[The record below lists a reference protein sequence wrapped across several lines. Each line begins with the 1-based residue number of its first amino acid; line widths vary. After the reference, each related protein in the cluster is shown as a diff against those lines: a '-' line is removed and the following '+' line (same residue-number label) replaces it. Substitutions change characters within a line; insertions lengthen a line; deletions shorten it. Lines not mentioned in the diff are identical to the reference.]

1 MTATSAPRIATA
13 ELQKF
18 VDRVTEALGHP
29 DAFVTDESIVGD
41 MLEIGG
47 TAFRMRRG
55 GRHSTD
61 PWVEMPG
68 DPEIARR
75 NADVLRRASETLKS
89 PLSRPTELSPSLA
102 DSLRSGLPSD
112 SSARRLTEH
121 GPKSP
126 HAWPASPRKSAP

>member
-1 MTATSAPRIATA
+1 MRGRIRPRSLGAIRVDVRPVLVQIADMTLTSAPQIATT
-13 ELQKF
+13 ELQMF
-18 VDRVTEALGHP
+18 VDRVMEALGHP

-75 NADVLRRASETLKS
+75 NADVLRRASETLRI
-89 PLSRPTELSPSLA
+89 PLEPA
-102 DSLRSGLPSD
+102 DRIVAV
-112 SSARRLTEH
+112 ARRLAAL
-121 GPKSP
+121 GL
-126 HAWPASPRKSAP
+126 A